1 VTGLLHDLVRARG
14 IVIGD
19 GGIGTMLQEAGLAG
33 GEVPEV
39 WNVERPADVT
49 AIHRAYAQ
57 AGAAYL
63 TTNTFGGSA
72 PRLAMHGLEDRVH
85 ELNRAGARVAREAV
99 GDSGALVAGSVGPT
113 GELLE
118 PLGVLTADEA
128 RAHFA
133 EQVRGLADG
142 GADMIVIET
151 LSDLGEIQA
160 AVAGARDAAP
170 GLPVMAT
177 MSFDVHLHTMMGV
190 SPRQAVRELAAIG
203 VDAAGANCGRGLDEM
218 LSVMREMVEN
228 RPGSMLLASQSNAG
242 LPRFVG
248 GEMRYDATPQD
259 MAAHALRM
267 RDLGVQIVGACCGST
282 PDHIASMRDALL
294 ADSG

>member
-1 VTGLLHDLVRARG
+1 
-14 IVIGD
+14 
-19 GGIGTMLQEAGLAG
+19 
-33 GEVPEV
+33 
-39 WNVERPADVT
+39 
-49 AIHRAYAQ
+49 
-57 AGAAYL
+57 
-63 TTNTFGGSA
+63 
-72 PRLAMHGLEDRVH
+72 MHGLEDRVH
-85 ELNRAGARVAREAV
+85 ELNRAGARIAREAV

-118 PLGVLTADEA
+118 PLGLLTADEA

-170 GLPVMAT
+170 GLPIMAT

-228 RPGSMLLASQSNAG
+228 RPGSILLASQSNAG
-242 LPRFVG
+242 LPHFVG

-282 PDHIASMRDALL
+282 PDHVASMRGALL
-294 ADSG
+294 ADPGRLKT

>member
-1 VTGLLHDLVRARG
+1 MTGLLHELVRARG
-14 IVIGD
+14 VVVGD
-19 GGIGTMLQEAGLAG
+19 GGIGTMLQQAGLEG

-39 WNVERPADVT
+39 WNVERPEDVG

-72 PRLAMHGLEDRVH
+72 PRLQMHGLEDRVH
-85 ELNRAGARVAREAV
+85 ELNRAGARIAREAV

-118 PLGVLTADEA
+118 PLGLLTADEA

-170 GLPVMAT
+170 GLPIMAT

-228 RPGSMLLASQSNAG
+228 RPGSILLASQSNAG
-242 LPRFVG
+242 LPHFVG

-282 PDHIASMRDALL
+282 PDHVASMRGALL
-294 ADSG
+294 ADPG